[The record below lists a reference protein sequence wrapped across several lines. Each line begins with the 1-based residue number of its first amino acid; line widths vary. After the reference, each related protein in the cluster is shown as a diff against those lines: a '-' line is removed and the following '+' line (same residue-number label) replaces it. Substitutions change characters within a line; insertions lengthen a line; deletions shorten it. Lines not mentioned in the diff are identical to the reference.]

1 MRCVYLCVGGN
12 AITTNP
18 IFNFLTFTLLF
29 GCSNS
34 TSQTENKL
42 KQRAMASTVFK
53 IISTNPTYLPDNIQQ
68 DRANIF
74 LTKLYK
80 NEQIEFIKPDTIQFV
95 DQGEN
100 FDSVSCNLCGQ
111 NIEIVD
117 WQNAMDKAYD
127 KQFTDLTFVTSCCNK
142 ETSLNDLTYHSAA
155 GFAKFVITISDAPD
169 ELSDKN
175 FKELQDI
182 LGTTLRKIWAHY

>member
-1 MRCVYLCVGGN
+1 MS
-12 AITTNP
+12 ITV
-18 IFNFLTFTLLF
+18 L
-29 GCSNS
+29 
-34 TSQTENKL
+34 
-42 KQRAMASTVFK
+42 K
-53 IISTNPTYLPDNIQQ
+53 IISTNPTYLPDERQQ

-74 LTKLYK
+74 LTNLFKT
-80 NEQIEFIKPDTIQFV
+80 EQIEFLKNDTIEFV

-100 FDSVSCNLCGQ
+100 FDSLSCNLCGQ
-111 NIEIVD
+111 NIGIED

-127 KQFTDLTFVTSCCNK
+127 KQFTDLTFITSCCNN

-155 GFAKFVITISDAPD
+155 GFAKFVLTISDAPND
-169 ELSDKN
+169 LADKD